1 MDQNTIQIWGV
12 IGTWIA
18 SVGTLSA
25 VIVSLWLAYHQGK
38 IKLKVTA
45 GHRLLITPGSKSQP
59 EYCAIK
65 VVNTGD
71 RPANIT
77 HVGWETGWFKN
88 KKHIIQIF
96 GTPGFDDVPKVLH
109 EGKEANFMVPLRLNG
124 SDEDWI
130 VRFPKTL
137 VADEGKIGHIKRLK
151 VVVGTSVGQMFRT
164 RVEGNLVEKLLESYK
179 ANKAN

>member
-1 MDQNTIQIWGV
+1 MGCNRHL
-12 IGTWIA
+12 A
-18 SVGTLSA
+18 SQCWY
-25 VIVSLWLAYHQGK
+25 IVSCYCIPVACVSPGK

-59 EYCAIK
+59 EYEYCAIK

-71 RPANIT
+71 RLANIT

-109 EGKEANFMVPLRLNG
+109 EGQEANFMVPLRLNG
-124 SDEDWI
+124 IDEDWI

-137 VADEGKIGHIKRLK
+137 VGDEGKIGHIKRLK